1 MDDTN
6 QTVAWRELFGSGNGL
21 RIAVLV
27 SGVGL
32 HAMNVFI
39 SGTLMPSVAADIG
52 GLEYFAWNTTL
63 FILASIAASIFAAVR
78 PFGMG
83 PRLNFLLAC
92 LAFCL
97 GSLLCGLAPHIWVML
112 VGRTVQGFGAG
123 LLGALVYAM
132 IRMVFPERLWTRA
145 MGLLSLVW
153 GVATL
158 IGPAIG
164 GIFAQFDA
172 WRWAFLLLVPYA
184 LALAVVALRVVP
196 ARSDERGMQKVPL
209 PQILLLM
216 GAVLALSV
224 ASVVTINAA
233 FTLLLIAVALAAM
246 LWLGRL
252 ERRGPRRL
260 LPAGSFSLKTS
271 FAPLLLLMLLLQ
283 LSITSDVF
291 VPLFLQSLHGQGPL
305 VAGYMVALVAVGWSS
320 GSVLCSGWTGDR
332 SRMLLVAGPLLLS
345 IGAIG
350 MAVFMARSN
359 PAGHLAS
366 LVPVGLSLLAMGLG
380 IGASWPHL
388 LTRVFQAA
396 PRGERDL
403 TSAAVN
409 MVQLFGS
416 GLGAAVGGVIVNF
429 AGLSGATDIDDR
441 LAPASWLFGL
451 FALVPL
457 AALPLAWS
465 LRRKEAAQAVP
476 RAA

>member
-1 MDDTN
+1 MTN
-6 QTVAWRELFGSGNGL
+6 STQTVAWSELFGSGNGL

-78 PFGMG
+78 PFGIG
-83 PRLNFLLAC
+83 PRLNFVLAC

-97 GSLLCGLAPHIWVML
+97 GSLLCGLAPQIWVML

-132 IRMVFPERLWTRA
+132 VRIVFAERLWTRA

-184 LALAVVALRVVP
+184 LVLAVLALRVVP
-196 ARSDERGMQKVPL
+196 ARSDEGGMQVIPL
-209 PQILLLM
+209 LQILLLM

-233 FTLLLIAVALAAM
+233 LTLLLIGAALAAM
-246 LWLGRL
+246 LLLARL
-252 ERRGPRRL
+252 ERQGQRRL
-260 LPAGSFSLKTS
+260 LPSGAFSLKSS
-271 FAPLLLLMLLLQ
+271 FAPLLLLMLLMQ

-320 GSVLCSGWTGDR
+320 GSVLCSGWTGNR

-345 IGAIG
+345 LGASG
-350 MAVFMARSN
+350 MALFMARDN
-359 PAGHLAS
+359 PAGDLGS

-380 IGASWPHL
+380 IGSSWPHL

-396 PRGERDL
+396 PMGERDL

-409 MVQLFGS
+409 MVQLFAS
-416 GLGAAVGGVIVNF
+416 GLGAAIGGVIVNF
-429 AGLSGATDIDDR
+429 AGLAGALDAGARIG
-441 LAPASWLFGL
+441 PAFWLFGL

-457 AALPLAWS
+457 AALPLS
-465 LRRKEAAQAVP
+465 LSIVRWEAARVVP
-476 RAA
+476 RTA

>member
-1 MDDTN
+1 MNDSQ
-6 QTVAWRELFGSGNGL
+6 QTVAWGELFSSGNGL

-32 HAMNVFI
+32 HALNVFI

-78 PFGMG
+78 PLDIG
-83 PRLNFLLAC
+83 PRRNFLLAC

-97 GSLLCGLAPHIWVML
+97 GSLLCGLAPQIWVML

-164 GIFAQFDA
+164 GVFAQFDA

-184 LALAVVALRVVP
+184 LVLALLAVRIVP
-196 ARSDERGMQKVPL
+196 TQSDERGMQDVPL
-209 PQILLLM
+209 PQIVLLM
-216 GAVLALSV
+216 AAVLMLSI
-224 ASVVTINAA
+224 ASVVTINI
-233 FTLLLIAVALAAM
+233 LLMVLLIGLALATLA
-246 LWLGRL
+246 WLAHL
-252 ERRGPRRL
+252 ERSGDRRL
-260 LPAGSFSLKTS
+260 LPTGSFSLAS
-271 FAPLLLLMLLLQ
+271 SLAPLLLLMFLLQ

-291 VPLFLQSLHGQGPL
+291 VPLFLQELHGQGPL

-320 GSVLCSGWTGDR
+320 GSVFCSGWTGHR
-332 SRMLLVAGPLLLS
+332 SRLLLLAGPVMLS
-345 IGAIG
+345 VGAIG
-350 MAVFMARSN
+350 MAIFMARDN
-359 PAGHLAS
+359 PTGRLDTLA
-366 LVPVGLSLLAMGLG
+366 PVVFSLLAMGLG
-380 IGASWPHL
+380 IGSSWPHI

-396 PRGERDL
+396 PSGERDI
-403 TSAAVN
+403 TSAAIN
-409 MVQLFGS
+409 MVQLFAS
-416 GLGAAVGGVIVNF
+416 GLGAAMGGVIVNVF
-429 AGLSGATDIDDR
+429 GLSDVSDVGDR
-441 LAPASWLFGL
+441 LAPAAWLFSI
-451 FALVPL
+451 FAIVPV

-465 LRRKEAAQAVP
+465 IQRREAAQALP